1 MSDLLAIVEKLPLA
15 GGGTVGIL
23 SVALSAVIGIL
34 SVVVRMIL
42 TGRLV
47 PRATLDDV
55 RADRDARLAE
65 AHKETDDWRA
75 VVELTQRESDVRAAQ
90 VTELLELGRTT
101 NTFIKA
107 LPGPAASKEPA
118 P

>member
-15 GGGTVGIL
+15 GGGAVGIL
-23 SVALSAVIGIL
+23 SVVIY
-34 SVVVRMIL
+34 MIL

-47 PRATLDDV
+47 PRSTLDDV

-75 VVELTQRESDVRAAQ
+75 VVHLTQRESDVRAAQ

-101 NTFIKA
+101 STFIKA
-107 LPGPAASKEPA
+107 LPGPPASKEPA
-118 P
+118 S

>member
-1 MSDLLAIVEKLPLA
+1 MSDLLSIVEKLPLA
-15 GGGTVGIL
+15 GGGAVGIL
-23 SVALSAVIGIL
+23 SVVIY
-34 SVVVRMIL
+34 MIL

-47 PRATLDDV
+47 PRSTLDDV

-75 VVELTQRESDVRAAQ
+75 VVELTQRESVVRAAQ

-101 NTFIKA
+101 NSFIKA
-107 LPGPAASKEPA
+107 LPGPSAPKEPA
-118 P
+118 S